1 MKQKIL
7 FHMKTTIC
15 YNIITRFKKIFYSTK
30 LRNHFAARLE
40 ITAFLKNRQQY
51 SKILSFGYQCDKA
64 FPSNFLSDLKTLFK
78 MFELAYFKAKNLF
91 ARMLIQNAQ
100 LQSNKCCNVGPLL
113 LVAVCILT
121 PRQFYSFYRKDSRQ
135 VCVQNW
141 EFCSQFP
148 KSWKKQWTFLI
159 ILVSLSTT
167 IGSFFD
173 AIVKLSILILQ
184 KQTMLFCDSKW
195 CMFLLDLQS
204 KHDDDQL
211 LNVKFGFPSIGGI
224 TAF

>member
-7 FHMKTTIC
+7 FHLKTTIC
-15 YNIITRFKKIFYSTK
+15 YNIITRFKQIFYSTK

-51 SKILSFGYQCDKA
+51 SKILSFGYQCSKA

-113 LVAVCILT
+113 LVAVRILT
-121 PRQFYSFYRKDSRQ
+121 PRQFYSFYNKDSRQ

-141 EFCSQFP
+141 EFYSQFP
-148 KSWKKQWTFLI
+148 RNWKKQWTFFTYHVSTI
-159 ILVSLSTT
+159 HVYTIHVSLSTT
-167 IGSFFD
+167 IGLFFD
-173 AIVKLSILILQ
+173 AIVKLSISAFIA
-184 KQTMLFCDSKW
+184 TNDA
-195 CMFLLDLQS
+195 FLSQQVV
-204 KHDDDQL
+204 H
-211 LNVKFGFPSIGGI
+211 VPFRFSIE
-224 TAF
+224 A